1 MSAPKISGEITGA
14 GSIGAG
20 SIGAAQMGV
29 VLSQAPGREPAAV
42 LDAAQV
48 ADELGYRDLW
58 IGEMAMFDAF
68 VLATAVAARTSRIA
82 LTVGPLAVTVRTPV
96 GIAMAAGSVR
106 AATGR
111 VVDVALGTS
120 SPTVVAGW
128 HGRNRARSAATLS
141 DTAAAL
147 RPLLAGEK
155 VDFTGEALS
164 TTWFRSLVPS
174 PESSITVAAFG
185 SKAIAAAA
193 KFADRMVL
201 NMVAPESVARLRG
214 ELEAAA
220 KAAGRPTPR
229 LAAWIPVSVDPDEDA
244 LAQMRR
250 SKVGYL
256 SAPGYAQMF
265 TEAGYGDLVEFART
279 RPHPREVYERIPNSL
294 LHAIG
299 AVGDVETV
307 RARLGEFAAAG
318 IDEIVLN
325 PSTVGDPGGL
335 RTLEAISNG

>member
-1 MSAPKISGEITGA
+1 
-14 GSIGAG
+14 
-20 SIGAAQMGV
+20 MGV
-29 VLSQAPGREPAAV
+29 VLSQAPGREPSAV

-68 VLATAVAARTSRIA
+68 VLATAIAARTHRIA

-96 GIAMAAGSVR
+96 GIAMAAGSVL

-111 VVDVALGTS
+111 VVDLALGTS

-128 HGRNRARSAATLS
+128 HGRDRAHSAALLA
-141 DTAAAL
+141 DTAQAL
-147 RPLLAGEK
+147 RPLLSGEK
-155 VDFTGEALS
+155 VDFTGDAL
-164 TTWFRSLVPS
+164 TTKGFRSLVPS

-185 SKAIAAAA
+185 AKAITAAARY
-193 KFADRMVL
+193 ADRMVL

-214 ELEAAA
+214 ELTAAA
-220 KAAGRPTPR
+220 EAAGRPVPR

-299 AVGDVETV
+299 AVGDVDTV
-307 RARLGEFAAAG
+307 LGRLGDFAAAG

-325 PSTVGDPGGL
+325 PSTAGDPGGL
-335 RTLEAISNG
+335 RTLKAISNG